1 MPMFALN
8 FVNLFDCKTFNC
20 THVSKKARINKKINK
35 YINNNFEVVKNDF
48 EVEHSHTGSSSA
60 IHGRIGLWQRWLF
73 MRAEN
78 WSTRKKISRNKGE
91 NRHNP

>member
-20 THVSKKARINKKINK
+20 THVSKKERINKKINK

-48 EVEHSHTGSSSA
+48 EVEHSH
-60 IHGRIGLWQRWLF
+60 ILVLPLPF
-73 MRAEN
+73 MVELDFGN
-78 WSTRKKISRNKGE
+78 VGFL
-91 NRHNP
+91 